1 MMTLP
6 SVDQSSPL
14 RPGARLGVYEVT
26 RLLARGGMA
35 EVYAGRDTRLHR
47 NVAIKVLPARYGGD
61 ADRLRRFE
69 QEIRATS
76 RLSHPN
82 VVSVYDV
89 GELGSLP
96 YFVTEIL
103 DGETLRSRL
112 DRGSLPLA
120 KALTVAAQIAEGL
133 AAAHA
138 LRIVHRDL
146 KPANIFIT
154 RTGHIKVLD
163 FGLAKLLRPDRERA
177 DDEDETISGVSDT
190 GQIVG
195 TAGYMAPEQV
205 HGAEA
210 DHRADIFALGA
221 ILYEMLSGRR
231 AFDGESAI
239 ETMHAILKDEPEPLA
254 DVPEPIVRL
263 IARCLAKSPAERF
276 QSVADLLFSLREA
289 EDASL
294 TRRHHGRGN
303 RTVLILG
310 ATIALITGATLF
322 LPALRFSRR
331 GAPRDERKWL
341 ATPLTSEMPD
351 ADGRVLMTADRRF
364 LIYTPADTP
373 GKTIRLRQVSTGS
386 EVDLL
391 QPEAINRIFALSL
404 SPDGNYV
411 YYVRRPLPTTVDPS
425 CELRRVP
432 LLGGPSKTILRS
444 PGLIDGYAI
453 SPNGRRVAWADLA
466 GVEGKAVVTVT
477 TIDGGTRR
485 IASLEGNFRLLLAWS
500 PDGRVL
506 AAAPTSAQR
515 SFDLAWIDVASGEVI
530 PKLTHGDALSSLEWI
545 PQTSHLVAAVDVPD
559 RGRILRVSYPTGSV
573 QEIDRGRPYESAWP
587 IGRDTFVATLGVYRS
602 TLWMYDLQTKSAAL
616 ISTGRTVDGARGI
629 GWVNSDRIV
638 FTSEASIDTEQSS
651 LWTAYADGS
660 ERRRLTHPPE
670 GFGHTFPAASP
681 DGKYVV
687 FVESRG
693 EITRIMRVSA
703 GGSSPVALASGTG
716 YFRPKVTPDGRSVI
730 FDAEDPPSATALQV
744 PINGGALVKRATD
757 CSFNDI
763 DRQGAWLACCSGPDE
778 ALRESKRPIHGERP
792 AWVGHLDAGFPMQF
806 TPSGDGLAFVPRVW
820 VKRTNMFVQRFDSAT
835 PTPLTDFRSDMIAS
849 FAFSPDGQRI
859 ALARL
864 GTYRDAVLLT
874 RAPAENSP

>member
-1 MMTLP
+1 MTLP
-6 SVDQSSPL
+6 SVDPSSPL
-14 RPGARLGVYEVT
+14 QPGARLGVYEVT

-47 NVAIKVLPARYGGD
+47 NVAIKVLPARYGSD

-82 VVSVYDV
+82 IVSVYDV

-112 DRGSLPLA
+112 DRGSLALT
-120 KALTVAAQIAEGL
+120 KALTVTAQIAEGL

-177 DDEDETISGVSDT
+177 DDDDETISGVSDT

-231 AFDGESAI
+231 AFDGDSAI

-254 DVPEPIVRL
+254 NVPEPIVRL
-263 IARCLAKSPAERF
+263 ITRCLAKSPAERF

-289 EDASL
+289 ENASG
-294 TRRHHGRGN
+294 TRRHHARAS

-310 ATIALITGATLF
+310 ATIAVITGAMLS
-322 LPALRFSRR
+322 LPPLRFNRTGVPR
-331 GAPRDERKWL
+331 GAQRWV
-341 ATPLTSEMPD
+341 AVPLTGEMPD
-351 ADGRVLMTADRRF
+351 VDGRVLMTADRRF
-364 LIYTPADTP
+364 LIYTPADAP
-373 GKTIRLRQVSTGS
+373 GKTIRLRQISTGS

-391 QPEAINRIFALSL
+391 PAEVINRISALSL
-404 SPDGNYV
+404 SPDGDYV
-411 YYVRRPLPTTVDPS
+411 YYVRRPLPIGVDSS

-432 LLGGPSKTILRS
+432 LLGGPSKTILSSRS
-444 PGLIDGYAI
+444 SIDGYAI
-453 SPNGRRVAWADLA
+453 SPDGRRVAWADLA
-466 GVEGKAVVTVT
+466 SVEGKALVTVS
-477 TIDGGTRR
+477 TIDGSTRG
-485 IASLEGNFRLLLAWS
+485 IASLEGNSRLLLAWS

-506 AAAPTSAQR
+506 AAAPTAVKR
-515 SFDLAWIDVASGEVI
+515 SFDLGWIDVATGEVI
-530 PKLTHGDALSSLEWI
+530 PKVRHGDALSSLEWI

-573 QEIDRGRPYESAWP
+573 QEIDSGRPYESVWP
-587 IGRDTFVATLGVYRS
+587 VGSDTFVATLGIYRS
-602 TLWMYDLQTKSAAL
+602 TLWIYDLETKSAAL
-616 ISTGRTVDGARGI
+616 ISKGRTVDGARGI
-629 GWVNSDRIV
+629 GWVSSNRIV
-638 FTSEASIDTEQSS
+638 FTSEASVDTERSS
-651 LWTAYADGS
+651 LWTADAQGS
-660 ERRRLTHPPE
+660 NRRRLTHPPE

-681 DGKYVV
+681 DGRYIV
-687 FVESRG
+687 FVEGRG
-693 EITRIMRVSA
+693 KQTRIMRVGVD
-703 GGSSPVALASGTG
+703 GGNPVVLSSGTG
-716 YFRPKVTPDGRSVI
+716 YTLARVTPDGRAVI
-730 FDAEDPPSATALQV
+730 FGRELAGEGAALEV
-744 PINGGALVKRATD
+744 PLTGGTPVERVRD
-757 CSFNDI
+757 CHFNDI
-763 DRQGAWLACCSGPDE
+763 DRRGQWLACCSGPDD
-778 ALRESKRPIHGERP
+778 AVMESKRPVDGGKP
-792 AWVGHLDAGFPMQF
+792 AWVGYLKASFPMQF
-806 TPSGDGLAFVPRVW
+806 TPSSGGLAFVPRG
-820 VKRTNMFVQRFDSAT
+820 RTNISVQHFKSAT
-835 PTPLTDFRSDMIAS
+835 PTPLVDFHSDMIAN
-849 FAFSPDGQRI
+849 FAFSPDGRRI
-859 ALARL
+859 ALARF

-874 RAPAENSP
+874 KAPQEPSP